1 MLNFGGFENFGKL
14 LDRGNQN
21 ELGNIFDGMFP
32 MRSEISGF
40 MPLAIPVMQS
50 NTMFPFTI
58 QPGRGMIE
66 NRNSCGCGCGNNSTK
81 VSDVEVD
88 EEMSKRRELNA
99 QMRAAVEKEDFEKA
113 AELRDQIKALEAQ
126 AKEPKQTEIPAQ
138 TEKTAQ
144 EPLQGEGA

>member
-1 MLNFGGFENFGKL
+1 MLNFGGL
-14 LDRGNQN
+14 N
-21 ELGNIFDGMFP
+21 ELDNIFDGMFP
-32 MRSEISGF
+32 MRNGLSGF
-40 MPLAIPVMQS
+40 MPLAIPVMHS

-126 AKEPKQTEIPAQ
+126 AKEPKQTDKPAQ